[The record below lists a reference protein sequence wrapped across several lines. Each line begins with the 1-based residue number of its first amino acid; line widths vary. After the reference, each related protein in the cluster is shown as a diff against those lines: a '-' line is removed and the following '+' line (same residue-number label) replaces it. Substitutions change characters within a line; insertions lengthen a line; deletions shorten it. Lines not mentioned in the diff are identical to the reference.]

1 MYIKQ
6 LTIHGFKSYRDQ
18 TVFGPFS
25 PETNIIV
32 GRNGSGKSNFFSAIR
47 FVLYDAYTKLGGQEE
62 RQALLHEG
70 SGATTSGS
78 LSAYVEITLDNDEG
92 RFPTGRPTTTIKRSV
107 GVKKDEF
114 SVDGRPATK
123 ADVINLLQTA
133 GFSRSNPYYIVP
145 QGRITALTNATN
157 EERLSLLKEV
167 AGTRSY
173 EEDRSESLK
182 ILEDTSGKR
191 RKISSLLLFIK
202 DRLQELKEE
211 AADLSKYQEGENSR
225 KSLENVLAKREL
237 DEVLELL
244 RKHESEAGPILEA
257 SSTTSA
263 ELDALQSKLASL
275 QSELELATTSLKR
288 SRHNLEAV
296 EAELAP
302 LISTKE
308 SIHLSLGMKSTT
320 EDKTALLERL
330 ARVEDEILAKEAE
343 MSTIIAE
350 NYADQQ
356 ELSSLEE
363 QLSCCQLQMS
373 KCSDITSRSMQFR
386 NVEERDA
393 WIKEELVSLEEII
406 TSTLSSLQEAKEH
419 KQVAEARLKEEEERK
434 EAHLASLKQHEQQQQ
449 QKQKHQQKHHQQQ
462 QHSPSL
468 LFEARKEIW
477 RQERRLQTSQTIL
490 AEELKDIKGRM
501 AQSPQAAMTAAF
513 RNSLQVMEDLE
524 NGSLIN
530 ISPSEVFGPLF
541 TLFKAKDAI
550 FNRAIEQ
557 CCSSTSLY
565 MLVLQSSDASS
576 RLLQAVHLK
585 NSSGGSGGSGGRIT
599 MLPLDRSPKDLAE
612 RRKRWTALIN
622 ARQEEESNGVDGSSG
637 SGVEPV
643 WLIDQL
649 VYGPTVS
656 GAIEHVFG
664 QVLLVPDLDTA
675 SSWAKLLDYK
685 VSCITLDGDRV
696 ERGGVM
702 SGGSG
707 SFGFGGVNTTKTSTT
722 NQTTTNQKGRL
733 LPLLFQCTEVRERMG
748 ENKNLLLQLKQRLL
762 EIETQ
767 IGEYSA
773 ATATATAAITAT
785 TMSDENQTEQQLPI
799 FFNISSLREEVEERN
814 SLVCKLSRSL
824 SLLQGRRDNFTQEIG
839 TEFGTVLPEKVS
851 LLQEEASSLEGR
863 ISALKRKMVKSSS
876 CLENLEL
883 QLEENLRPQRHE
895 VCLQLS
901 SPNLLSKE
909 ELEEELRAIEGPIA
923 SLKEESST
931 CQNDIDRWHDSIE
944 SELNPAIQCLVVE
957 IDRSRQTYLGL
968 LSKLNSS
975 EDDGNDGGNGGE
987 EEMERYLSKRMLLI
1001 ERREKIIKG
1010 MSNEDG
1016 DAGADSDDVAIKA
1029 AEIESKPTPA
1039 LRKELHLLRQKLKEG
1054 ECTINKRALQQMSA
1068 LQEQEDALRK
1078 RLLELEGGN
1087 EAIDGFVDVLDRRK
1101 DHCIEETFSAV
1112 SKAFSSIWARLVP
1125 GSEGMLVMERGDA
1138 GNSNNSSSISDNT
1151 GIYYKGIDIRLTMPS
1166 QTKPM
1171 LVRQLSG
1178 GQKSLVALALIVA
1191 IQKCDPAPFYLFDEI
1206 DAALDATY
1214 RTAVAE
1220 LIREMSTEGGAQ
1232 FILTTF
1238 RPELLLHCSSFWGV
1252 SFQNRVSRVD
1262 EIDEEQAL
1270 MFVEDEQQQ
1279 QQEKRS
1285 LLSGE
1290 ASMI

>member
-173 EEDRSESLK
+173 EEDRSESLR

-225 KSLENVLAKREL
+225 RSLENILAKREL

-275 QSELELATTSLKR
+275 QSELELATTTLKR

-296 EAELAP
+296 ETELAP
-302 LISTKE
+302 LLSTKE

-350 NYADQQ
+350 NYADQ
-356 ELSSLEE
+356 ESCSSLEE
-363 QLSCCQLQMS
+363 QLSSCQLQMS

-386 NVEERDA
+386 NVDERDA

-434 EAHLASLKQHEQQQQ
+434 EAHLASLKQQEQQKQ
-449 QKQKHQQKHHQQQ
+449 QKHQQH
-462 QHSPSL
+462 HSPSL

-501 AQSPQAAMTAAF
+501 AQSPQAAMMAF

-541 TLFKAKDAI
+541 TLFKARDSI

-585 NSSGGSGGSGGRIT
+585 NSTSSPSGGGGGRIT
-599 MLPLDRSPKDLAE
+599 MMPLDRSPQDLAE

-622 ARQEEESNGVDGSSG
+622 VRQEEESNGIDG

-649 VYGPTVS
+649 IYAPTVS

-707 SFGFGGVNTTKTSTT
+707 SGFGGVNTTT
-722 NQTTTNQKGRL
+722 NQTAANATAKQ
-733 LPLLFQCTEVRERMG
+733 LPLLFQCTEVRERIG

-762 EIETQ
+762 EIEAQ

-773 ATATATAAITAT
+773 TGATATTV
-785 TMSDENQTEQQLPI
+785 MSDGSQAEQPTSVEPI
-799 FFNISSLREEVEERN
+799 FNVSSLREEVDERN
-814 SLVCKLSRSL
+814 SLVSKLSRSL
-824 SLLQGRRDNFTQEIG
+824 SLLQGKRDNFTQEIG
-839 TEFGTVLPEKVS
+839 TEFGTVSPEKIS

-863 ISALKRKMVKSSS
+863 ISVLKGKMVEASS
-876 CLENLEL
+876 LQEELEL

-901 SPNLLSKE
+901 SPSLLSRE
-909 ELEEELRAIEGPIA
+909 ELEEELRAIEGPIT

-931 CQNDIDRWHDSIE
+931 YQKDIDRWHDSIE
-944 SELNPAIQCLVVE
+944 SELNPSIQSLVVE
-957 IDRSRQTYLGL
+957 IERSRQTYLSL

-975 EDDGNDGGNGGE
+975 EDGSSGGGGE

-1001 ERREKIIKG
+1001 ERREKIMQG
-1010 MSNEDG
+1010 MSNEDN
-1016 DAGADSDDVAIKA
+1016 DNDNDAIK
-1029 AEIESKPTPA
+1029 AEIESKSTSA
-1039 LRKELHLLRQKLKEG
+1039 LRKELHLLRQRLKEG

-1068 LQEQEDALRK
+1068 LQEQEDVLRK
-1078 RLLELEGGN
+1078 RLVELEGGN

-1125 GSEGMLVMERGDA
+1125 GSQGMLVMERGDA
-1138 GNSNNSSSISDNT
+1138 GDNSNSSSNSDT

-1166 QTKPM
+1166 QAKPM

-1178 GQKSLVALALIVA
+1178 GQKSLVALALIFA

-1220 LIREMSTEGGAQ
+1220 LIREMSTEGGVGAAQ

-1238 RPELLLHCSSFWGV
+1238 RPELLFHSSSFWGV